1 MQFYSPDFVE
11 RATAILQAQQCDP
24 SRIELGINESVLFNQ
39 DAYSLGILLALRA
52 SGFTIT
58 VGNFGVRYAS
68 IRHLNHFPVDK
79 IKIDPSFI
87 QHMGQDDNAA
97 AIVESVICLGHA
109 MGVSVTARG
118 VDSEEKRAALEQ
130 VGCNELQGPLFSK
143 ALSEASVATLLS
155 AADSAS
161 SPVDGGR

>member
-1 MQFYSPDFVE
+1 
-11 RATAILQAQQCDP
+11 
-24 SRIELGINESVLFNQ
+24 
-39 DAYSLGILLALRA
+39 
-52 SGFTIT
+52 
-58 VGNFGVRYAS
+58 
-68 IRHLNHFPVDK
+68 
-79 IKIDPSFI
+79 
-87 QHMGQDDNAA
+87 
-97 AIVESVICLGHA
+97 
-109 MGVSVTARG
+109 MGVSATAHG